1 MSAFFPQAADVA
13 HLIQVALTPIFLIS
27 AIGVTLNVL
36 TSRLARI
43 VDRARAME
51 SEVSR
56 PDYQT
61 GGRDLHAALDV
72 LARRARYINAAIT
85 LITLSALFIALVVVM
100 LFVNAF
106 AHWDLAAFIAIMFI
120 LSMLAFAAAGADCL
134 YAPGVKGKADIQAMV
149 RAVAPKPLNVLVL
162 EPGRSVAEF
171 ADWGVR
177 RISVGG
183 GLAKVAWGGMLAAA
197 KQMQEGSFAGLS
209 GGVSGD
215 RLDDIF
221 GGFV

>member
-1 MSAFFPQAADVA
+1 MTALGSVSAYTVQSVDIA

-51 SEVSR
+51 DILRR
-56 PDYQT
+56 PDHKHD
-61 GGRDLHAALDV
+61 GRDLHGALGV

-106 AHWDLAAFIAIMFI
+106 LRWDLSAFIACMFI
-120 LSMLAFAAAGADCL
+120 LSMLSLCAALLSFLIEVRIATTTLRIGIEAAA
-134 YAPGVKGKADIQAMV
+134 
-149 RAVAPKPLNVLVL
+149 R
-162 EPGRSVAEF
+162 
-171 ADWGVR
+171 
-177 RISVGG
+177 
-183 GLAKVAWGGMLAAA
+183 
-197 KQMQEGSFAGLS
+197 QEE
-209 GGVSGD
+209 
-215 RLDDIF
+215 
-221 GGFV
+221 

>member
-1 MSAFFPQAADVA
+1 MNTFFPQAGDIA

-51 SEVSR
+51 NELCR
-56 PDYQT
+56 PDYQA
-61 GGRDLHAALDV
+61 GGRDLHAALGV

-106 AHWDLAAFIAIMFI
+106 AHWDLSAFIASMFI
-120 LSMLAFAAAGADCL
+120 LSML
-134 YAPGVKGKADIQAMV
+134 
-149 RAVAPKPLNVLVL
+149 
-162 EPGRSVAEF
+162 S
-171 ADWGVR
+171 
-177 RISVGG
+177 
-183 GLAKVAWGGMLAAA
+183 LAAA
-197 KQMQEGSFAGLS
+197 LTSFLIEVRIATTTLRIGIEAAS
-209 GGVSGD
+209 RNS
-215 RLDDIF
+215 
-221 GGFV
+221 